1 MDSKDQPDEAE
12 VLRPKKQQQADAVK
26 VDQESL
32 TGDMSVMFQRPA
44 AAPEVDPVRARLGQ
58 LPSSNS
64 PEPQLSASVVAE
76 LEQRSFMQPGA
87 TLTSTPVALPGAG
100 DMSSSELY
108 YSAMESLTPTLPS
121 PAAAM
126 GFLEPCQQE
135 DVNSQEFGEGAAAG
149 STVPDLEVTPA
160 TPTRPRSP
168 EQVEASALPEIITPA
183 SPSKQ
188 QMMVKTPGAPK
199 TSPKTKKCT
208 PIKPAAGTKTTSAKV
223 VPVSSAATNKVGPPT
238 SAARNLRA
246 KTPKTGQSQ
255 LVKKVPINKPEPT
268 LPKSRVVKEN
278 GSAKD
283 AEKSKPTESERN
295 LGAIS
300 KVRPASGVS
309 KKPAV
314 TAPTRAPSSASS
326 TSSAARVPRP
336 ASSTTSST
344 ASSTSS
350 RVKAASVHSR
360 PATAAAVSRE
370 KPTPSTAKT
379 GVTGGKTNSA
389 GTGRAA
395 PTVLRAQSSTTA
407 TKPSAAAER
416 VAAARAAAKAL
427 KPNAGK
433 VKLAG
438 GSKKMKDTSMSSSD
452 KNGAAVEISAAD
464 NNEEKENSNGD
475 GANYESEVAD
485 RAVVGASA
493 GLPEIG
499 PNHVLSEI
507 ENSSEC

>member
-168 EQVEASALPEIITPA
+168 EQVE
-183 SPSKQ
+183 
-188 QMMVKTPGAPK
+188 
-199 TSPKTKKCT
+199 

-223 VPVSSAATNKVGPPT
+223 VPVSSAATTKVGPPT
-238 SAARNLRA
+238 SAARNLQA

-255 LVKKVPINKPEPT
+255 LFKKVPINKPEPT

-360 PATAAAVSRE
+360 PATAPAVSQE

-438 GSKKMKDTSMSSSD
+438 GSKKMKDTPMSSSD